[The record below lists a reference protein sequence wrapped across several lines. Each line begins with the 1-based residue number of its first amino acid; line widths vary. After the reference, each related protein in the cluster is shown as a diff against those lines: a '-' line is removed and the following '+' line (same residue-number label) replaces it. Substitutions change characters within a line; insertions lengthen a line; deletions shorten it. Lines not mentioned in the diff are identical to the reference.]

1 MPNLHEVTQKS
12 MIEAQKCTVQLK
24 SDSCIQENNR
34 VGIVQTAYDPTDTHT
49 DTLTGRASR

>member
-34 VGIVQTAYDPTDTHT
+34 VGIVQTAYDHTDTHT
-49 DTLTGRASR
+49 DTLSGRASR